1 MHELKVFQKDKT
13 IIHSDKGIE
22 ITKKIRGKIQKK
34 ILKVKYP
41 MRKNRK
47 ILIRSFIDFIL
58 KGKKP
63 LMDFKEQFDLMNV
76 CFALEKSLKTN
87 KKVKVRYL

>member
-1 MHELKVFQKDKT
+1 
-13 IIHSDKGIE
+13 
-22 ITKKIRGKIQKK
+22 
-34 ILKVKYP
+34 